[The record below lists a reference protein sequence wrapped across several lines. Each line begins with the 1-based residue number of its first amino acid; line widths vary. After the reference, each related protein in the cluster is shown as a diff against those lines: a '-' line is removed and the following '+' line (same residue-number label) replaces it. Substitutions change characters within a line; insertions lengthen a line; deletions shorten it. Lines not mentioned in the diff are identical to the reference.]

1 MSLPDLDPRFDDLV
15 RELRGARPQP
25 PAALAERVARI
36 ADAPAAP
43 RRELR
48 WRRPALVLVPVA
60 TLALAGIGAS
70 LLLGKDSPNNVA
82 VGSTAEHAQALKT
95 LSGAAVAAQDTRR
108 GFVPSAAP
116 ARKAATNGTAL
127 APAPFRATEEHASF
141 TLQVDDRNALGS
153 ATQQAMRIVRAL
165 GGYVVTAQTAQP
177 GDGQGDSTLTVRV
190 PIGHVQQ
197 AIARL
202 SALGHILSQDIQLQ
216 DLQAPINRQ
225 RDRMQQLGAAIGL
238 LEHELAT
245 QPLAV
250 EARSRVETQL
260 ALDRAQ
266 LAAAQRAAAA
276 LAKRG
281 RLATIDLSL
290 TTRHSTDIA
299 PPAHPGQA
307 QRTLTRA
314 WHLLGRELAYVAAG
328 LLLLA
333 PLAVIAALA
342 VLVRRTWRRR
352 EEARLLA
359 ASR

>member
-25 PAALAERVARI
+25 PAALAGRVARI
-36 ADAPAAP
+36 AEAPAPP
-43 RRELR
+43 RREVR
-48 WRRPALVLVPVA
+48 WRRPALVLVPLA

-70 LLLGKDSPNNVA
+70 LLLGKGSSNDVA
-82 VGSTAEHAQALKT
+82 AGSTAEQAQALQAFVPAKRRT
-95 LSGAAVAAQDTRR
+95 PSGAPPPGRRRRTVRRSHPRRSARPRSTRR
-108 GFVPSAAP
+108 SPS
-116 ARKAATNGTAL
+116 RSRAATRS
-127 APAPFRATEEHASF
+127 RARPS
-141 TLQVDDRNALGS
+141 RRCGS
-153 ATQQAMRIVRAL
+153 CATL
-165 GGYVVTAQTAQP
+165 GGYVVAARTSQP
-177 GDGQGDSTLTVRV
+177 GDGQGDSTLTVKV

-202 SALGHILSQDIQLQ
+202 SALGHVLSQDIQLQ

-225 RDRMQQLGAAIGL
+225 RDRAQQLGAAIGL

-245 QPLAV
+245 QVLTA
-250 EARSRVETQL
+250 EARSRVEAQL

-266 LAAAQRAAAA
+266 LAAARRAAAA
-276 LAKRG
+276 LSRRG
-281 RLATIDLSL
+281 RLATVDLSF
-290 TTRHSTDIA
+290 TTRHSAEAA
-299 PPAHPGQA
+299 PPAHPGEA

-333 PLAVIAALA
+333 PLAILAALG
-342 VLVRRTWRRR
+342 VLVRRSWRRR